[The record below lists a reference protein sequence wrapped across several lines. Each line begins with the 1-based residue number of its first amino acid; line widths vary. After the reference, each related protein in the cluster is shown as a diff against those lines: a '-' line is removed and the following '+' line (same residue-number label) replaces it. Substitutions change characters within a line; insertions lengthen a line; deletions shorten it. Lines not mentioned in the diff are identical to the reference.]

1 LRAAYG
7 AKDVERSM
15 NAAVVVLAQGT
26 ARTHMPLSGR
36 THHAD
41 ERTLRIAVRTCLDDR
56 MPLLSRDEYLGT
68 MKEHPTRLED
78 GTTYPLDFWRYVDA
92 IPAAEL
98 DGYDFSD
105 RVVYAWDMG
114 GATWQHLLIAS
125 DDEPHVYLVIVLDLK
140 TLSVVGHHLLDLS
153 LRYPME

>member
-1 LRAAYG
+1 
-7 AKDVERSM
+7 
-15 NAAVVVLAQGT
+15 
-26 ARTHMPLSGR
+26 
-36 THHAD
+36 
-41 ERTLRIAVRTCLDDR
+41 

-78 GTTYPLDFWRYVDA
+78 GTTYPVDFWRYVDA

-98 DGYDFSD
+98 GGYDFSD

-114 GATWQHLLIAS
+114 GATWQHLLIAC

-153 LRYPME
+153 LRYPMD